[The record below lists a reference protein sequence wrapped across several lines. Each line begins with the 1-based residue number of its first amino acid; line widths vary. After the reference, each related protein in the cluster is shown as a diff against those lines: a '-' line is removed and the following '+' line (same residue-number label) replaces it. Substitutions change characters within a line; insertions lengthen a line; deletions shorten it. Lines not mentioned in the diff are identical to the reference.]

1 MEMFGQNRGNARILK
16 KEEPT
21 AQHNST
27 ADVPDLYMEKR
38 MKSLMEHLCRW
49 GEQIGRLYNGIVIFE

>member
-38 MKSLMEHLCRW
+38 MKSLMEHLCR
-49 GEQIGRLYNGIVIFE
+49 